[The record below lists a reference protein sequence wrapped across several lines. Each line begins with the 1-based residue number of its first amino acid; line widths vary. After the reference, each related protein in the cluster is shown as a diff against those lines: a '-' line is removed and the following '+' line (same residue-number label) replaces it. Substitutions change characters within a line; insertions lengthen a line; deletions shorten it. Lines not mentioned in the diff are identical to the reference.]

1 MIRGFENI
9 TNELSFQEERE
20 ILPFVIGGLKT
31 KIGKSNSITGSEIV
45 RKMNS
50 FFPENGIKYKLTGVR
65 LRKMINYIRTR
76 GLIECLCSTSKGY
89 FVGSIS
95 ELEDCIESQIQRIN
109 SQQLVVESLERD
121 LRSLKR

>member
-50 FFPENGIKYKLTGVR
+50 FFPE
-65 LRKMINYIRTR
+65 
-76 GLIECLCSTSKGY
+76 
-89 FVGSIS
+89 
-95 ELEDCIESQIQRIN
+95 SQIQRIN